1 LINTKSSD
9 EWANLFTVDAEL
21 QYPVALEDGT
31 ARVLRGRD
39 ELRAGPGRLEGKIAL
54 ITGAGP

>member
-1 LINTKSSD
+1 LINTKSWD

-31 ARVLRGRD
+31 GVLRGRD